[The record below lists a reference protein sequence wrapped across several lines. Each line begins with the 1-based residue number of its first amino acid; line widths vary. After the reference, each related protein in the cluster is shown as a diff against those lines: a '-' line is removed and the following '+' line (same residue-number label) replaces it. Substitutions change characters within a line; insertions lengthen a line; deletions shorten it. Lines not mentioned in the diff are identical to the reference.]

1 MRPNIENFI
10 GCDSSYRAA
19 SIVLYGA
26 PYDSTTSYRPGAR
39 FGPAAIRHE
48 SYGLETYSP
57 YQNADLT
64 DFDVFDSGDLEPV
77 SYTHLNMAPDMAASH
92 IPFQLVPKLQ

>member
-1 MRPNIENFI
+1 MLYPNVETFI

-39 FGPAAIRHE
+39 FGPG
-48 SYGLETYSP
+48 SFYGSVSVGRCGP
-57 YQNADLT
+57 A
-64 DFDVFDSGDLEPV
+64 GDRLFGTGPGV
-77 SYTHLNMAPDMAASH
+77 GVGHVGD
-92 IPFQLVPKLQ
+92 PFS

>member
-39 FGPAAIRHE
+39 FLSLI
-48 SYGLETYSP
+48 
-57 YQNADLT
+57 
-64 DFDVFDSGDLEPV
+64 
-77 SYTHLNMAPDMAASH
+77 H
-92 IPFQLVPKLQ
+92 I

>member
-1 MRPNIENFI
+1 MQPNIENFI

-39 FGPAAIRHE
+39 FGPRRPSDTKAMVWRP
-48 SYGLETYSP
+48 T
-57 YQNADLT
+57 
-64 DFDVFDSGDLEPV
+64 
-77 SYTHLNMAPDMAASH
+77 APTRM
-92 IPFQLVPKLQ
+92 PT

>member
-1 MRPNIENFI
+1 MHPNVETFI

-39 FGPAAIRHE
+39 FGPCLLYTSITVVKHYIDRALSAK
-48 SYGLETYSP
+48 
-57 YQNADLT
+57 T
-64 DFDVFDSGDLEPV
+64 DNRPDFQQMIKDSEKRLFDIV
-77 SYTHLNMAPDMAASH
+77 
-92 IPFQLVPKLQ
+92 LVWKLDRFRCV

>member
-1 MRPNIENFI
+1 MHPNVETFI

-48 SYGLETYSP
+48 SYARLYEISAKYR
-57 YQNADLT
+57 
-64 DFDVFDSGDLEPV
+64 EWE
-77 SYTHLNMAPDMAASH
+77 
-92 IPFQLVPKLQ
+92 K

>member
-39 FGPAAIRHE
+39 RPSGTRAMVWR
-48 SYGLETYSP
+48 
-57 YQNADLT
+57 LT
-64 DFDVFDSGDLEPV
+64 
-77 SYTHLNMAPDMAASH
+77 APTRTP
-92 IPFQLVPKLQ
+92 I

>member
-1 MRPNIENFI
+1 MLYPNVETFI

-39 FGPAAIRHE
+39 FGPAAIR
-48 SYGLETYSP
+48 TRATVWRP
-57 YQNADLT
+57 T
-64 DFDVFDSGDLEPV
+64 
-77 SYTHLNMAPDMAASH
+77 APTRT
-92 IPFQLVPKLQ
+92 PT